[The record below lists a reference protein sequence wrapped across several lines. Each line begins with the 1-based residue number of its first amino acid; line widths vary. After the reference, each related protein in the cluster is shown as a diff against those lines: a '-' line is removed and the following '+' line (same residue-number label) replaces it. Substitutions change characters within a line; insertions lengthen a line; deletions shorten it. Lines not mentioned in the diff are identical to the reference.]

1 MKTSQEYTL
10 QDCLCY
16 NDKNYCDL
24 NCDGDHCSGYKH
36 HYHQVV
42 VLAMFCFRECVF
54 VSIYFTRINFSTKQ
68 QQKRQKVSS
77 WQHKITALIMWGAG
91 MNRILW
97 HHRKYVISLE
107 LYPPVI
113 QVLTSKGLQWCKY
126 CQKHIIWTWCYEFWG
141 YNSLWSANHT
151 KLIEKLGFF
160 S

>member
-1 MKTSQEYTL
+1 MSIVYV
-10 QDCLCY
+10 CVC
-16 NDKNYCDL
+16 YCDQ
-24 NCDGDHCSGYKH
+24 NCGKGCCSIFKLH
-36 HYHQVV
+36 D
-42 VLAMFCFRECVF
+42 LSSSFCNFNAFFRECVF

-126 CQKHIIWTWCYEFWG
+126 NQKHIIWSWCYFILG
-141 YNSLWSANHT
+141 YNSLYSANRT
-151 KLIEKLGFF
+151 KLIEKRGFF